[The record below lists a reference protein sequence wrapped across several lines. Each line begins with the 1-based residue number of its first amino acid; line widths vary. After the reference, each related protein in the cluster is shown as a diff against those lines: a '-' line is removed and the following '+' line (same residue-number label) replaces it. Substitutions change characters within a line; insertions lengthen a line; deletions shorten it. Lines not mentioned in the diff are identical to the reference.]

1 MDCIDILHGEY
12 CNDCQKCKGLKCK
25 DCLFYDQY
33 YGCDH
38 YKETSECLFKYK

>member
-1 MDCIDILHGEY
+1 MDCIDKLQGEY
-12 CNDCQKCKGLKCK
+12 CNDCGKCENLKCK

-38 YKETSECLFKYK
+38 YKETGECLFKYK